1 MCVLMINIAS
11 ILMAVWS
18 ELRGLPLELA
28 WGGLGA
34 GPLRVGN
41 RAFVLQQAL
50 WGGGGDTRCHKKPD
64 FGALSSQF
72 PSQSTRETEGGK
84 AGLMEP
90 TIICT
95 LSLTYSLSAC
105 GQAGCSFESGVRFAE
120 NRLGC
125 DRVLGT
131 FCSPQIN
138 SNILLPVSCN
148 CFGQFVNNTMTY
160 SCSFLKQCL

>member
-1 MCVLMINIAS
+1 MCANDKYSLYSHGRVVRAPRAAAGVSVRGIGCRPIEGGEQS
-11 ILMAVWS
+11 ICSAAGAV
-18 ELRGLPLELA
+18 
-28 WGGLGA
+28 
-34 GPLRVGN
+34 
-41 RAFVLQQAL
+41 

-95 LSLTYSLSAC
+95 LSLTYSLSDC
-105 GQAGCSFESGVRFAE
+105 GQAACSFESGVRFVE

-148 CFGQFVNNTMTY
+148 RFGQFVNNTMTY